1 MINLTSDFISD
12 FSQNPI
18 LLNSLIDQNLLIDQ
32 HKDTAGTFNID
43 EYIDTAWPTKLF
55 PKDEIDKKAYGL
67 SSYIGSLSSLGDQQ
81 KENEWLEL
89 VGIDFYSL
97 PEEKRSFLL
106 KTAGIFDFGQEI
118 DIKKVYTTSIY

>member
-1 MINLTSDFISD
+1 MPSLTSDFTSD

-18 LLNSLIDQNLLIDQ
+18 LLNLPVNQ
-32 HKDTAGTFNID
+32 HKDTAGTLNID
-43 EYIDTAWPTKLF
+43 EHIDTAWPTKLF
-55 PKDEIDKKAYGL
+55 PKDEIDKKAYGP
-67 SSYIGSLSSLGDQQ
+67 SSYIESLSSLGDQQ

-97 PEEKRSFLL
+97 SEEKRNFLL

>member
-1 MINLTSDFISD
+1 MINLTSDFTSD
-12 FSQNPI
+12 FFQNPI
-18 LLNSLIDQNLLIDQ
+18 LLNIFAQKQEN
-32 HKDTAGTFNID
+32 TAGTLNID
-43 EYIDTAWPTKLF
+43 EYINAAWPTELF
-55 PKDEIDKKAYGL
+55 PKVEADKKHYGPV
-67 SSYIGSLSSLGDQQ
+67 SYFESISSLDNQQ

-106 KTAGIFDFGQEI
+106 KTGGIFDFEQEI

>member
-1 MINLTSDFISD
+1 MPSLTSDFTSD

-18 LLNSLIDQNLLIDQ
+18 LLNLLVNQ
-32 HKDTAGTFNID
+32 HKDTAGTLNIG

-55 PKDEIDKKAYGL
+55 PKDEIDRKAYGP
-67 SSYIGSLSSLGDQQ
+67 SSYIETLSSLGDQQ

-97 PEEKRSFLL
+97 PEEKRNFLL

>member
-1 MINLTSDFISD
+1 MPSLTSDFTSD
-12 FSQNPI
+12 FSRNPI
-18 LLNSLIDQNLLIDQ
+18 LLNLLVNQ
-32 HKDTAGTFNID
+32 HKDTAGTLNIG

-55 PKDEIDKKAYGL
+55 PKDEIDRKAYGP
-67 SSYIGSLSSLGDQQ
+67 SSYIETLSSLGDQQ

-97 PEEKRSFLL
+97 PEEKRNFLL